1 MQCYCTIKRNK
12 IMKNLKN
19 TFAGDKFKKDI
30 IAQIESGK
38 LVSGE
43 AILSERKL
51 AEKYNIGY
59 MTVRRAVDDLVEM
72 GLLYRMPRKG
82 TFVNERSVV
91 KKDGNAAD
99 NSNMVA
105 IIMSDLQNQFSNR
118 ILEGVER
125 KARQHG
131 YQLLVYNS
139 ELDVTLEAAHLNSVI
154 DAGVAGVI
162 LSPCFP
168 PVNMELAEKLK
179 NDKVPLVLI
188 DKYFEELKT
197 DFVTCDNFDAAYR
210 AVKYLISMG
219 HKKIAHIT
227 SHSSLRNISSIKMRY
242 EGYLKALKEAGLEVV
257 PEYVQELDEVSVH
270 TEIRNINLNY
280 LGYEPMKKLLNLPGP
295 PTAVFMLFDL
305 LAVGAYRAIKS
316 EGLSVPEDIS
326 IIGFDNVD
334 FSCYMEVPLTT
345 MAQPIQEIGETAVN
359 VLIERML
366 KPEKET
372 QEIRLKTQMITR
384 NSCGIY
390 RPAEALV

>member
-1 MQCYCTIKRNK
+1 MQDKKKY
-12 IMKNLKN
+12 IMENLKN
-19 TFAGDKFKKDI
+19 TFAGDKFKQDL
-30 IAQIESGK
+30 IAQIESGN
-38 LVSGE
+38 LISGE

-72 GLLYRMPRKG
+72 GLLYRVPRKG
-82 TFVNERSVV
+82 TFVSERPAI
-91 KKDGNAAD
+91 KKEGDIADG
-99 NSNMVA
+99 SNMIA
-105 IIMSDLQNQFSNR
+105 IVMSDLQNQFSNR
-118 ILEGVER
+118 IIEGVER

-139 ELDVTLEAAHLNSVI
+139 ELDVTLEATHLKSVI
-154 DAGVAGVI
+154 ETGVAGVI

-168 PVNMELAEKLK
+168 PVNMELARKIK
-179 NDKVPLVLI
+179 NDNVPLVLI
-188 DKYFEELKT
+188 DKYFETLKT

-210 AVKYLISMG
+210 AVKYLASMG

-242 EGYLKALKEAGLEVV
+242 EGYLKALKEAGLEAI

-270 TEIRNINLNY
+270 TEMRNINLNY
-280 LGYEPMKKLLNLPGP
+280 LGYEPMKKLLELPEP
-295 PTAVFMLFDL
+295 PTAVFLLFDL

-316 EGLSVPEDIS
+316 EGLSVPNDIS

-334 FSCYMEVPLTT
+334 FSCYMDVPLTT
-345 MAQPIQEIGETAVN
+345 MAQPVEEIGEMAVN
-359 VLIERML
+359 VLIERMF
-366 KPEKET
+366 KPGKET
-372 QEIRLKTQMITR
+372 QEVRLKTQMITR

-390 RPAEALV
+390 APAGVLV

>member
-1 MQCYCTIKRNK
+1 ME
-12 IMKNLKN
+12 NLKN
-19 TFAGDKFKKDI
+19 TFAGDKFKQDL
-30 IAQIESGK
+30 IAQIESGN
-38 LVSGE
+38 LISGE

-72 GLLYRMPRKG
+72 GLLYRVSRKG
-82 TFVNERSVV
+82 TFVSEKTAA
-91 KKDGNAAD
+91 KKDGD
-99 NSNMVA
+99 GSNMIA
-105 IIMSDLQNQFSNR
+105 IVMSDLQNQFSNR
-118 ILEGVER
+118 IIEGVER

-139 ELDVTLEAAHLNSVI
+139 ELDVTLEAAHLKSVI
-154 DAGVAGVI
+154 ETGVAGVI

-168 PVNMELAEKLK
+168 PVNMELTQKIK
-179 NDKVPLVLI
+179 NDNVPLVLI
-188 DKYFEELKT
+188 DKYFETLKT

-210 AVKYLISMG
+210 AVKYLVSMG

-242 EGYLKALKEAGLEVV
+242 EGYLKALKEFDIEFV

-270 TEIRNINLNY
+270 TEMRNINLNY
-280 LGYEPMKKLLNLPGP
+280 LGYEPMKKLLELPEP
-295 PTAVFMLFDL
+295 PTAVFLLFDL

-316 EGLSVPEDIS
+316 EGLSVPKDIS

-345 MAQPIQEIGETAVN
+345 MAQPVQEIGETAVA
-359 VLIERML
+359 VLLERML
-366 KPEKET
+366 KPESQA
-372 QEIRLKTQMITR
+372 QEIRLKTQIITR

-390 RPAEALV
+390 TPAEALA

>member
-1 MQCYCTIKRNK
+1 LQDKKKY
-12 IMKNLKN
+12 IMENLKN
-19 TFAGDKFKKDI
+19 TFAGDKFKQDL
-30 IAQIESGK
+30 IAQIESGN
-38 LVSGE
+38 LISGE

-72 GLLYRMPRKG
+72 GLLYRVPRKG
-82 TFVNERSVV
+82 TFVNEKTAA
-91 KKDGNAAD
+91 KKDGD
-99 NSNMVA
+99 TVDGSNMIA
-105 IIMSDLQNQFSNR
+105 IVMSDLQNQFSNR
-118 ILEGVER
+118 IIEGVER

-139 ELDVTLEAAHLNSVI
+139 ELDVTLEATHLKSVI
-154 DAGVAGVI
+154 ETGVAGVI

-168 PVNMELAEKLK
+168 PVNMELAQKLK
-179 NDKVPLVLI
+179 NDNVPLVLI
-188 DKYFEELKT
+188 DKYFETLKT

-210 AVKYLISMG
+210 AVKYLVSMG

-242 EGYLKALKEAGLEVV
+242 EGYLKALKEFDIEFV

-270 TEIRNINLNY
+270 TEMRNINLNY
-280 LGYEPMKKLLNLPGP
+280 LGYEPMKKLLELPEP
-295 PTAVFMLFDL
+295 PTAVFLLFDL

-316 EGLSVPEDIS
+316 EGLSVPNDIS

-334 FSCYMEVPLTT
+334 FSCYMDVPLTT
-345 MAQPIQEIGETAVN
+345 MAQPVQEIGETAVA
-359 VLIERML
+359 VLLERIL
-366 KPEKET
+366 EPWKAT
-372 QEIRLKTQMITR
+372 QEIRLKTQIITR

-390 RPAEALV
+390 APAEALA

>member
-1 MQCYCTIKRNK
+1 ME
-12 IMKNLKN
+12 NLKN
-19 TFAGDKFKKDI
+19 TFAGDKFKQDL
-30 IAQIESGK
+30 IAQIESGS
-38 LVSGE
+38 LTAGE

-51 AEKYNIGY
+51 AKIYSIGY

-72 GLLYRMPRKG
+72 GLLYRVPRKG
-82 TFVNERSVV
+82 TFVSEQKAA
-91 KKDGNAAD
+91 KKDDDIAD
-99 NSNMVA
+99 NSNMIA
-105 IIMSDLQNQFSNR
+105 IVMSDLQNQFSNR
-118 ILEGVER
+118 IIEGVER

-139 ELDVTLEAAHLNSVI
+139 ELDVTLEATHLKSVI
-154 DAGVAGVI
+154 ETGVAGVI

-168 PVNMELAEKLK
+168 PVNMELARKIK
-179 NDKVPLVLI
+179 NDNVPLVLI
-188 DKYFEELKT
+188 DKYFETLKT

-210 AVKYLISMG
+210 AVKYLASMG

-242 EGYLKALKEAGLEVV
+242 EGYLKALKEAGLEVI

-270 TEIRNINLNY
+270 TEMRNINLNY
-280 LGYEPMKKLLNLPGP
+280 LGYEPMKKLLEQPEP
-295 PTAVFMLFDL
+295 PTAVFLLFDL

-316 EGLSVPEDIS
+316 EGLSVPNDIS

-334 FSCYMEVPLTT
+334 FSCYMDVPLTT
-345 MAQPIQEIGETAVN
+345 MAQPVEEIGETAVN

-366 KPEKET
+366 KPGKET
-372 QEIRLKTQMITR
+372 QEVRLKTQIITR

-390 RPAEALV
+390 TPAEVLV

>member
-1 MQCYCTIKRNK
+1 MG
-12 IMKNLKN
+12 NLKS
-19 TFAGDKFKKDI
+19 TFAGDKFKQDL
-30 IAQIESGK
+30 IAQIESGS
-38 LVSGE
+38 LTAGE

-51 AEKYNIGY
+51 AKIYSIGY

-72 GLLYRMPRKG
+72 GLLYREPRKG
-82 TFVNERSVV
+82 TFVSEQKNA
-91 KKDGNAAD
+91 KKNGDIAN
-99 NSNMVA
+99 NSKMIA
-105 IIMSDLQNQFSNR
+105 IVMSDLQNQFSNR
-118 ILEGVER
+118 IIEGVER

-139 ELDVTLEAAHLNSVI
+139 ELDVTLEAAHLNSVMEA
-154 DAGVAGVI
+154 DVAGVI

-168 PVNMELAEKLK
+168 PVNMELARKLK
-179 NDKVPLVLI
+179 NDNVPLVLI
-188 DKYFEELKT
+188 DKYFETLKT

-210 AVKYLISMG
+210 AVKYLVSMG

-242 EGYLKALKEAGLEVV
+242 EGYLKALKEFDIEFD
-257 PEYVQELDEVSVH
+257 PEYIQELDEVSVH
-270 TEIRNINLNY
+270 TEMRNINLNY
-280 LGYEPMKKLLNLPGP
+280 LGYEPMKKLLKLPEP
-295 PTAVFMLFDL
+295 PTAVFLLFDL

-345 MAQPIQEIGETAVN
+345 MAQPVQEIGETAVA
-359 VLIERML
+359 VLLERML
-366 KPEKET
+366 KPEKEV
-372 QEIRLKTQMITR
+372 QEVRLKTQIITR

-390 RPAEALV
+390 TPAEALV